1 MTFSSFT
8 LVVEGGR
15 PPELRSSAADHRTG
29 HRSSAVRRRKTGR
42 AAVDHRVGA
51 GEETKAARVQ
61 INATDEIEGK
71 FKFNSDR
78 LQEFK
83 AFDETKAGVK
93 GLDDQGIHKIP
104 TLFHNPPHNFSNS
117 TNSTNTQYT
126 IPIIDLRNISED
138 PNARQ
143 NIISKVKEAYET
155 WGFFQVV
162 NHAIPLN
169 LLEDMKKG
177 VLRFFEQDTEVKK
190 EMYTRDQTRPL
201 IYNSNFDL
209 YSSPAL
215 NWRDIL
221 MDYGNNANETW
232 NTRAFGAPGTASPI
246 GSGNGMNNV
255 LISKYMGSIPTEGKN
270 STSEGVEKVT
280 IFGGLQVLHDDKWIY
295 VPPIPKAL
303 VVNIGDLMQASSLLL
318 FCYIM
323 YLIIAY
329 LKGLRAQEKLYG
341 PIKELLSEDNPP
353 KYYVAYFSERGL
365 DGISALPH
373 YKL

>member
-1 MTFSSFT
+1 VYAYFHSLQT
-8 LVVEGGR
+8 
-15 PPELRSSAADHRTG
+15 
-29 HRSSAVRRRKTGR
+29 
-42 AAVDHRVGA
+42 
-51 GEETKAARVQ
+51 EETKAARVQ

-78 LQEFK
+78 LQEL

-215 NWRDIL
+215 NWRYTFIC
-221 MDYGNNANETW
+221 
-232 NTRAFGAPGTASPI
+232 
-246 GSGNGMNNV
+246 
-255 LISKYMGSIPTEGKN
+255 
-270 STSEGVEKVT
+270 
-280 IFGGLQVLHDDKWIY
+280 
-295 VPPIPKAL
+295 
-303 VVNIGDLMQASSLLL
+303 DLPNQ
-318 FCYIM
+318 
-323 YLIIAY
+323 
-329 LKGLRAQEKLYG
+329 
-341 PIKELLSEDNPP
+341 
-353 KYYVAYFSERGL
+353 FSFRN
-365 DGISALPH
+365 
-373 YKL
+373 